1 MTVRLV
7 WVEPSPAGFGTNAIG
22 YKQVRSK
29 DKGCLMW
36 TDKDGGV
43 LLSAHEHRIAVRAAD
58 GRSNQD
64 IGDDFG
70 VCART
75 VEHHLTKV
83 YRKLRIDG
91 RNQLRAALRRY
102 SVVQANRRRLVPRVA

>member
-1 MTVRLV
+1 
-7 WVEPSPAGFGTNAIG
+7 
-22 YKQVRSK
+22 
-29 DKGCLMW
+29 MW
-36 TDKDGGV
+36 TDEDPGV

-58 GRSNQD
+58 GCSNQG

-91 RNQLRAALRRY
+91 RNQLRAALRGY
-102 SVVQANRRRLVPRVA
+102 SAAQGNRRVFTQRAA